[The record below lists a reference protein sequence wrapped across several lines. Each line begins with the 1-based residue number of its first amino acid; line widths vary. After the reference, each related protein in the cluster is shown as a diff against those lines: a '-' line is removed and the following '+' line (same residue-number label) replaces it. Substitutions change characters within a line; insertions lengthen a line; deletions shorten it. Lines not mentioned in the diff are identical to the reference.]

1 MIAAAVAEVNKGIF
15 VTDNEKH
22 FQGINLIKSPPAL
35 CKQGTTSVVPRT
47 PQSKRGL

>member
-22 FQGINLIKSPPAL
+22 FQGINLIKSPPRAL
-35 CKQGTTSVVPRT
+35 QTGHDFSRAENATK
-47 PQSKRGL
+47 